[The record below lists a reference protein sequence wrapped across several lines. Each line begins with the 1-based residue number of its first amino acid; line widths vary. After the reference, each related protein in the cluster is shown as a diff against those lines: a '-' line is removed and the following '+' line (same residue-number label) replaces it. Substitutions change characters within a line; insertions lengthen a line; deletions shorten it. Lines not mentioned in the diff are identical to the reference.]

1 MILPQNKKPII
12 PTKTTAEIKK
22 APLKEF
28 LDNHFPG
35 TKPSDTVEFP
45 LKDGSGP
52 HPIDP
57 DFKVPIY
64 QNYVL

>member
-1 MILPQNKKPII
+1 MIIPQNKKPII
-12 PTKTTAEIKK
+12 TTKPSEEIKN

-28 LDNHFPG
+28 LDDHFPG

-57 DFKVPIY
+57 NFKVPLY
-64 QNYVL
+64 KN

>member
-45 LKDGSGP
+45 LIQ
-52 HPIDP
+52 IDP
-57 DFKVPIY
+57 NFKVPIY
-64 QNYVL
+64 QKLCTLIFT